1 MVSLP
6 EKKNPKPFEESVS
19 WDNIQQQ
26 MFQHKHVYQI
36 SAYISNPKVT
46 TLQGTPEAGECLPYN

>member
-6 EKKNPKPFEESVS
+6 EKKKKKPKPFEESVS

-36 SAYISNPKVT
+36 SAYISSPKVT
-46 TLQGTPEAGECLPYN
+46 TLKGISEAGEC